1 MAHRFA
7 FINSEGE
14 LKGITS
20 PADDDQ
26 YVNLEKYG
34 DNTAVIIPA
43 EIDNDELMVLG
54 WYDTDT
60 DQWKDRTECPS
71 LYHLWQD
78 KQWTFNSD
86 NFFEIVREQRDQ
98 KLFESDWTQMSDAPI
113 TDAKRAEWVTYRQVL
128 RDIPATYSD
137 ATAMDAIT
145 FPAKPE

>member
-60 DQWKDRTECPS
+60 DEWKDRTECPS

-86 NFFEIVREQRDQ
+86 AFFEISFA
-98 KLFESDWTQMSDAPI
+98 LC
-113 TDAKRAEWVTYRQVL
+113 
-128 RDIPATYSD
+128 
-137 ATAMDAIT
+137 
-145 FPAKPE
+145 

>member
-26 YVNLEKYG
+26 YVNLGQYG

>member
-60 DQWKDRTECPS
+60 DEWKDRTECPS
-71 LYHLWQD
+71 LYHLWQN

-86 NFFEIVREQRDQ
+86 AFFEIVREQRNE
-98 KLFESDWTQMSDAPI
+98 KLFESDWTQMPDAPI
-113 TDAKRAEWVTYRQVL
+113 TDEKKAEWVAYRQVL

>member
-1 MAHRFA
+1 
-7 FINSEGE
+7 
-14 LKGITS
+14 
-20 PADDDQ
+20 
-26 YVNLEKYG
+26 
-34 DNTAVIIPA
+34 
-43 EIDNDELMVLG
+43 MVLG

-60 DQWKDRTECPS
+60 DEWKDRTECPS